1 MGPVQTPG
9 PQHGLGGGEA
19 VTYHSTPSH
28 NFDLVSNISSQ
39 LSIVVCC
46 RHEDLDTVVCNS
58 NNSRYLDLSIITV
71 HLQVKIHFVSNS
83 NT

>member
-1 MGPVQTPG
+1 MGPVQPPG

-19 VTYHSTPSH
+19 VTYQSTPSH

-39 LSIVVCC
+39 LAI
-46 RHEDLDTVVCNS
+46 VVCNS